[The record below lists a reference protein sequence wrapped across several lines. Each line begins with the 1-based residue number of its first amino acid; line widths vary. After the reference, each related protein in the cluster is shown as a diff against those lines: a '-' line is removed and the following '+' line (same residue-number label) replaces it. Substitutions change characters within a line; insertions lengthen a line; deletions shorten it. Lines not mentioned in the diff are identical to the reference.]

1 MAGEKQIEGNEAQ
14 AKGPRSVCGLHRK
27 DSLQSIR
34 RRAESG
40 PFSGIVFSHE
50 AIRCRPRF
58 ERGIFRA
65 LHGDNCASPTRISL
79 KCWNQAGD
87 AQRVLFC
94 RIPCVRNF
102 EFHGKLFFGR
112 HVRKR
117 QELEQPLAGVLRVK
131 VIYLGGTETVGKYQ
145 LRLKKSLPAAGR

>member
-50 AIRCRPRF
+50 AIRRRPRF
-58 ERGIFRA
+58 ERGIFRT
-65 LHGDNCASPTRISL
+65 LHGDNCASSTRISL

-94 RIPCVRNF
+94 RIPCVR
-102 EFHGKLFFGR
+102 KL
-112 HVRKR
+112 
-117 QELEQPLAGVLRVK
+117 ELFMGTCFSDAARENDGSRNDRVEGVEDK
-131 VIYLGGTETVGKYQ
+131 SYLPGERGA
-145 LRLKKSLPAAGR
+145 R

>member
-50 AIRCRPRF
+50 AIRRRPRF

-65 LHGDNCASPTRISL
+65 LHGDNCPSPTRISL

-94 RIPCVRNF
+94 RIPCVRNWNF
-102 EFHGKLFFGR
+102 YGNLFSR
-112 HVRKR
+112 PRARKR
-117 QELEQPLAGVLRVK
+117 RKSKRPRVATPRLK
-131 VIYLGGTETVGKYQ
+131 VIYQRGEKSSPAVEEVANQ
-145 LRLKKSLPAAGR
+145 LPR